1 MRAISSMDIKNLA
14 GFEKVIINNI
24 GELFEESKWL
34 HRLGHYPRAYTLSH
48 LAFEENA
55 KITFLTFLAWD
66 IFAGKEFSNDE
77 VEKIFRSQLFTD
89 HKLKLKIAFLKLPGF
104 DYQKSV
110 QQINAL
116 NILKNK
122 SIYADMFEGEIC
134 KPSDFFGNNQSSAM
148 IEITKNTLQKRIEEL
163 GFSQINHIKKIT
175 NEVIENYYHNMKS
188 LFDSQFQLQNWNY
201 VEYLKDIIKN
211 ENLFNK
217 VKRTFET

>member
-1 MRAISSMDIKNLA
+1 MDIKNLA